1 VDWLEL
7 KNEAA
12 RLLFEKDAIHIYFAV
27 AIQVGTALWTRRS
40 LGDWRPWFAVLAI
53 EVINEVF
60 DIARGGEPALMPWQ
74 VVSAVHDFINTMIM
88 PTVLLLLVRSA
99 GKLFRWGPPE
109 TSLGPDSD
117 DRS

>member
-1 VDWLEL
+1 VAWLEL

-12 RLLFEKDAIHIYFAV
+12 RLLFEKDALHIYFAV
-27 AIQVGTALWTRRS
+27 VIQVVVALWTRRS

-74 VVSAVHDFINTMIM
+74 VVSAVHDFINTMAL
-88 PTVLLLLVRSA
+88 PTVLLILCRRA
-99 GKLFRWGPPE
+99 PGLFAWSRDDP
-109 TSLGPDSD
+109 SD
-117 DRS
+117 GEGE